1 LEKVFKIIENV
12 GFFLVYPKFM
22 TILIT
27 CGLLFPKFSK
37 KLNIGIY
44 QKNALKE
51 GLNRHK
57 ENNILI

>member
-12 GFFLVYPKFM
+12 GFFLVY
-22 TILIT
+22 
-27 CGLLFPKFSK
+27 PKFSK